1 MVREAGHCAEGKA
14 RNRATAVDT
23 SWSAGLTGVW
33 IGDRAIVAYVLM
45 VWAELESDCKENDQD
60 TAGTTQDGYAT
71 LRNDGGSVT
80 GL

>member
-1 MVREAGHCAEGKA
+1 MVRDAGRCAEANEGDS
-14 RNRATAVDT
+14 ATAVHT
-23 SWSAGLTGVW
+23 SWSAGLTGIW
-33 IGDRAIVAYVLM
+33 ISDAVIAAYVLM